1 MYYFGENYNDELY
14 HYGVPGMKWGQRKAN
29 PDAYTGYKVRRKQ
42 AVQDYKTTKNV
53 AKAKLKS
60 EKQLTPEE
68 QAAKQA
74 RRKKALKVGV
84 AVGATAVGTALAT
97 YGAYK
102 LNKYVKSKNCQIA
115 AKRGY
120 EHAEKM
126 FAMREHTEMTR
137 AALPGSTRTVTLT
150 SGSGK
155 AARDAASRASNA
167 NFRTAAKNVMDYRRE
182 NGKGSLQYLQ
192 SVGSY
197 GPGSSVKFTKRG

>member
-1 MYYFGENYNDELY
+1 MTYYSYFTNELY
-14 HYGVPGMKWGQRKAN
+14 HYGVPGMKWGHRKQQ
-29 PDAYTGYKVRRKQ
+29 PDAYSGYKVRKKQ

-68 QAAKQA
+68 QAAKKA
-74 RRKKALKVGV
+74 RTKKAVKAGIVIGT
-84 AVGATAVGTALAT
+84 AAVGTALAA

-102 LNKYVKSKNCQIA
+102 INKYVKSKNCQIA

-120 EHAEKM
+120 DYAEKM

-150 SGSGK
+150 SGSGN
-155 AARDAASRASNA
+155 AARNAASRASKA

-182 NGKGSLQYLQ
+182 NGRGSLKYLQ

-197 GPGSSVKFTKRG
+197 GPGSSVSFIKRG